1 MEGPNPSLESIQA
14 FYLLAV
20 FSTFYV
26 GMDECRKTRR
36 EYTQVIDL
44 SRNSGLFRSLN
55 QCDNPPK
62 TWEEWVYEEKRK
74 RYNQDRV
81 F

>member
-1 MEGPNPSLESIQA
+1 M
-14 FYLLAV
+14 

-26 GMDECRKTRR
+26 GMEECRKQRQ

-44 SRNSGLFRSLN
+44 ARNSGLFRSLTN
-55 QCDNPPK
+55 SDNPSK

-74 RYNQDRV
+74 RYAHKEYLY
-81 F
+81 